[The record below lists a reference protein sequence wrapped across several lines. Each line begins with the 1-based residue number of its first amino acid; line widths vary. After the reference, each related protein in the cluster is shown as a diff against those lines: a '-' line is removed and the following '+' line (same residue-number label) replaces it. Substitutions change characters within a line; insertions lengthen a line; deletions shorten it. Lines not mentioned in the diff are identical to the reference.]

1 MGKFQAR
8 SVPKGDYDG
17 IRKQI
22 VEVLDQPGYD
32 DGMWTCRMNSSKAP
46 ESNNVSLLSLLSLG
60 SAGPV
65 FVRFV

>member
-8 SVPKGDYDG
+8 SVAKGDYDG

-32 DGMWTCRMNSSKAP
+32 DGMWICLSISSEAP
-46 ESNNVSLLSLLSLG
+46 QPNLEPLIS
-60 SAGPV
+60 
-65 FVRFV
+65 